1 MFYTKFPNV
10 NGTINAREEI
20 MSRVKV
26 DFVDAA
32 NSASKAAGG
41 HMIGGDLT
49 IVNGYVIYQFR
60 AISGSQEK
68 TVIVN
73 PGSGEALQTSES
85 MLANLLAALSGPKF
99 FGMPAVGVF
108 DVTAEPAQ

>member
-1 MFYTKFPNV
+1 
-10 NGTINAREEI
+10 
-20 MSRVKV
+20 MSKVKV

-41 HMIGGDLT
+41 HRIGGDLT
-49 IVNGYVIYQFR
+49 IVNGHVIYQFR
-60 AISGSQEK
+60 AISGSQKK

-73 PGSGEALQTSES
+73 AGSGEVLHASEA
-85 MLANLLAALSGPKF
+85 MPVNLLAELSGPKF